1 MPHKIILDDIFEEIC
16 DDISYLKLNS
26 YIHFKE
32 EDDWLLPF
40 FIVKIREIMLFLII
54 YIQKKYSM
62 L

>member
-1 MPHKIILDDIFEEIC
+1 MPHKIILDDIFEEIF

-54 YIQKKYSM
+54 
-62 L
+62 